1 MYLKRFRGTTVREA
15 LAAVRA
21 ELGPDALVLGTRM
34 VPVTGWRGLTGQ
46 REVEISA
53 ATDRQ
58 VSEDR
63 PPAATPPPAAPRGN
77 DDIVARLVA
86 TGLAPEIAAEVAA
99 AATPSRFR
107 KASAARIRT
116 ALVGWSSAIAAG
128 SEARAAVEVFVGP
141 PGAGKTTTVAKIAAQ
156 GRVKGQRL
164 ALLAADGFRVGAIE
178 QLKCYA
184 EILDA
189 PFAVARDAS
198 EVGRAILE
206 APGPV
211 LIDTAGRS
219 ARDGSSAELCA
230 SLGRLP
236 GVRTH
241 LVVPAS
247 STARDLDRLLDLHAE
262 ARPARVILS
271 KMDEAESIAPLAGI
285 LRRRGL
291 RVSYMGIGQ
300 RVPED
305 LVEASPEALGAA
317 LAGDA
322 WLAGSAA

>member
-1 MYLKRFRGTTVREA
+1 VRRPNEEIA
-15 LAAVRA
+15 ARLAAS
-21 ELGPDALVLGTRM
+21 GF
-34 VPVTGWRGLTGQ
+34 
-46 REVEISA
+46 A
-53 ATDRQ
+53 AD
-58 VSEDR
+58 V
-63 PPAATPPPAAPRGN
+63 
-77 DDIVARLVA
+77 
-86 TGLAPEIAAEVAA
+86 AAEVAA

-107 KASAARIRT
+107 KATAARVRT
-116 ALVGWSSAIAAG
+116 ALVQWAAGIAAG
-128 SEARAAVEVFVGP
+128 AEPRAAVEVFVGP

-219 ARDGSSAELCA
+219 AREAGGRELA
-230 SLGRLP
+230 ATLGRLP

-247 STARDLDRLLDLHAE
+247 SSPRDLGRLLDAHAD
-262 ARPARVILS
+262 ARPERVILS

-285 LRRRGL
+285 LKSRGL
-291 RVSYMGIGQ
+291 RVSYLGTGQ

-305 LVEASPEALGAA
+305 LVDASPDALGAA